1 MNFFKAIANFFK
13 VRVPL
18 WPVLLIIVLL
28 GAGSGAAFASGA
40 LNALALSSIFT
51 SSSHERDSQVIQ
63 SVTRVQEVALLSLH
77 IEGISKHES
86 NGEIFGVAVPA
97 SEKTTLIQYKFDAKL
112 GIDGSQV
119 TIEPNGPKSFR
130 VTIPQFIGI
139 GFDKPAFEAPLE
151 SSDALGWLAA
161 PAVQTSMV
169 NNILSDENK
178 QKYISQNEA
187 ALKEQAKAFYSGLI
201 ASVDPEITVD
211 FAFAE

>member
-1 MNFFKAIANFFK
+1 MLLKLFKARF
-13 VRVPL
+13 RL
-18 WPVLLIIVLL
+18 WPVLLIIVLVV
-28 GAGSGAAFASGA
+28 AGTGAAFASGA
-40 LNALALSSIFT
+40 LNALALSSMFT

-77 IEGISKHES
+77 IEGLSKHES

-119 TIEPNGPKSFR
+119 TIEPTGPQSFR

-139 GFDKPAFEAPLE
+139 GFDEPVFADPLE
-151 SSDALGWLAA
+151 MSNALSWLAT
-161 PAVQTSMV
+161 PAVQTRMI

-178 QKYISQNEA
+178 QKYISQNET
-187 ALKEQAKAFYSGLI
+187 ALKEQAKVFYSRLI

>member
-1 MNFFKAIANFFK
+1 MLIKLFKA
-13 VRVPL
+13 RVLL
-18 WPVLLIIVLL
+18 WPVLLIIVLVV
-28 GAGSGAAFASGA
+28 AGTGAAFASGA
-40 LNALALSSIFT
+40 LNALALSSLFT
-51 SSSHERDSQVIQ
+51 SSSHERDSQVVQ
-63 SVTRVQEVALLSLH
+63 SVTRLQEVALLSLH

-119 TIEPNGPKSFR
+119 TIEPTGPGSFR

-139 GFDKPAFEAPLE
+139 GFDKPAFEDPLE
-151 SSDALGWLAA
+151 SSNALGWLAT
-161 PAVQTSMV
+161 PAVQTRMV

-187 ALKEQAKAFYSGLI
+187 ALKEQAKVFYSGLI
-201 ASVDPEITVD
+201 ASIDPEITVD
-211 FAFAE
+211 FAFAG